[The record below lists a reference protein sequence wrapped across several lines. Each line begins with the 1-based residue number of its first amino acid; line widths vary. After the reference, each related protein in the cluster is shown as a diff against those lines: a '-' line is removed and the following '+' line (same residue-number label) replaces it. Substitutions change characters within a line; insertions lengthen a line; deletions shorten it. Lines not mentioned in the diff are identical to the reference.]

1 MKKFTLTLLALLA
14 LAPFAEAQAKKK
26 GADGKA
32 VPSKKASAGPEAMAL
47 QDKYYERVQ
56 IPTPPG
62 EVVEVSSI
70 ALLPGK
76 KVAIASRRGDVW
88 VCEGAYEA
96 DVTKVK
102 WTKFASNLHEPLGMF
117 YKGGSLY
124 LTQRPEHTRL
134 TDTDG
139 DGKADVFD
147 TICAK
152 WGINGDYHEYAF
164 GTDPDKD
171 GNVWVVLC
179 LTGSFHAYS
188 PWRGWCVRITP
199 EGKMIPTTSGIR
211 SPGGIGMNEKS
222 DVFYTD
228 NQGVWNGSSSLKW
241 LRPGSFQ
248 GNPTGNKSA
257 QLANFPAPPEPKS
270 GSRVLTE
277 RLQFP
282 EFVPPAVVFPHGKVG
297 NSPSGMACDMTKGK
311 WGPWANQMF
320 VGEQTASQVQ
330 RVNLE
335 VVNGLYQG
343 AVFHFLQ
350 GFEAGLVPVRM
361 DQEDGTLFIG
371 GTNRGWGSRGSQ
383 PFTFERV
390 RYKGTVPF
398 EMHNISARADGFEVT
413 FTHPVDA
420 ATAADTASYSMNAF
434 TYIYQSSYGS
444 PEVDQAKPTVKS
456 ATVSA
461 DGLKVRLVID
471 GLVRGHVHHLVADG
485 VRNKAGDAL
494 WHNEGWYTLNEIPS
508 K

>member
-1 MKKFTLTLLALLA
+1 MKKFTVTLLALCA
-14 LAPFAEAQAKKK
+14 LAPFASAQAKKK
-26 GADGKA
+26 AAK
-32 VPSKKASAGPEAMAL
+32 VAGPEALAL
-47 QDKYYERVQ
+47 QAQYYDRVQ

-70 ALLPGK
+70 ALMPGK
-76 KVAIASRRGDVW
+76 KVAIATRRGDVW
-88 VCEGAYEA
+88 VCEGAYED

-117 YKGGSLY
+117 YKDKSLF

-139 DGKADVFD
+139 DGKADAFD

-211 SPGGIGMNEKS
+211 SPGGIGMNEKG

-257 QLANFPAPPEPKS
+257 AL
-270 GSRVLTE
+270 L
-277 RLQFP
+277 
-282 EFVPPAVVFPHGKVG
+282 
-297 NSPSGMACDMTKGK
+297 
-311 WGPWANQMF
+311 
-320 VGEQTASQVQ
+320 
-330 RVNLE
+330 
-335 VVNGLYQG
+335 GLSLI
-343 AVFHFLQ
+343 H
-350 GFEAGLVPVRM
+350 
-361 DQEDGTLFIG
+361 I
-371 GTNRGWGSRGSQ
+371 
-383 PFTFERV
+383 
-390 RYKGTVPF
+390 
-398 EMHNISARADGFEVT
+398 
-413 FTHPVDA
+413 
-420 ATAADTASYSMNAF
+420 
-434 TYIYQSSYGS
+434 
-444 PEVDQAKPTVKS
+444 
-456 ATVSA
+456 
-461 DGLKVRLVID
+461 
-471 GLVRGHVHHLVADG
+471 
-485 VRNKAGDAL
+485 
-494 WHNEGWYTLNEIPS
+494 
-508 K
+508 

>member
-1 MKKFTLTLLALLA
+1 MKTFTLTLLALLA
-14 LAPFAEAQAKKK
+14 LAPLAEAQAKKK
-26 GADGKA
+26 AADGKA
-32 VPSKKASAGPEAMAL
+32 AAKKAMAGPEAMAL

-62 EVVEVSSI
+62 EVLEVSSI

-88 VCEGAYEA
+88 ICEGAYEA

-117 YKGGSLY
+117 YKDGSLF

-139 DGKADVFD
+139 DGKADAFD

-211 SPGGIGMNEKS
+211 SPGGIGMNEKN

-257 QLANFPAPPEPKS
+257 SLANLPAPPEPKS
-270 GSRVLTE
+270 GSRVLAE
-277 RLQFP
+277 RLKFP

-343 AVFHFLQ
+343 AVFH
-350 GFEAGLVPVRM
+350 
-361 DQEDGTLFIG
+361 
-371 GTNRGWGSRGSQ
+371 
-383 PFTFERV
+383 
-390 RYKGTVPF
+390 
-398 EMHNISARADGFEVT
+398 
-413 FTHPVDA
+413 
-420 ATAADTASYSMNAF
+420 
-434 TYIYQSSYGS
+434 
-444 PEVDQAKPTVKS
+444 
-456 ATVSA
+456 
-461 DGLKVRLVID
+461 
-471 GLVRGHVHHLVADG
+471 
-485 VRNKAGDAL
+485 
-494 WHNEGWYTLNEIPS
+494 
-508 K
+508 